1 MCGIVGIATRFSNG
15 FSSGEADVFS
25 DLLFLDTLRGFDS
38 TGVFGVDYLSNVEIH
53 KEASHGLDFLGTP
66 TYKEFRG
73 KLIQRGMF
81 AVGHNRAATRGEI
94 VDKNAHPF
102 WVDDNII
109 LVQNGTMRGDHKK
122 HKDVEVDS
130 EALAHVIAEN
140 EDVETALKKINAS
153 YALVWYNVKE
163 RTLNLIRNSERPLW
177 ILELKSGSVVWAS
190 EANFLY
196 LACQR
201 NNQSWEKPAVQL
213 EPHELH
219 QFHLDNKKWTR
230 SSKKLDCAFQY
241 NTSDFSDWPYMGQQQ
256 QGGRCVTPNFP
267 RTTTGAACST
277 ISDSRG
283 KWQRRRDARHAFDP
297 KARYEVNNLI
307 TESLI
312 DQRPD
317 LCVDRA
323 EAFKIANAV
332 NDLRSDKYYCIEL
345 DDYLP
350 CNDLPDCAIWYVLG
364 SVIIPNEDAQKA
376 VFYWIVRDK
385 TEEQIMQMVSDHQ
398 AFYWGKIASV
408 KSNLMVGKQSV
419 VTAFVSN
426 PCQWEEVPADKL
438 ANSTETV
445 Q

>member
-53 KEASHGLDFLGTP
+53 KEASHGLNFINTP

-73 KLIQRGMF
+73 KLVQRGMF
-81 AVGHNRAATRGEI
+81 AVGHNRAATRGEV

-122 HKDVEVDS
+122 HKDVEVDT

-140 EDVETALKKINAS
+140 TDVEAALKKINAS

-163 RTLNLIRNSERPLW
+163 RTLNLIRNSERPLYT
-177 ILELKSGSVVWAS
+177 LELKSGSVVWAS

-201 NNQSWEKPAVQL
+201 NHQSWASPAIQL

-219 QFHLDNKKWTR
+219 QFHLDNKRWTR
-230 SSKKLDCAFQY
+230 SSKKLDCTFQY
-241 NTSDFSDWPYMGQQQ
+241 DATDFSDWPYMGQQQ
-256 QGGRCVTPNFP
+256 QGGCNGTPNFP
-267 RTTTGAACST
+267 RTTIGGACST
-277 ISDSRG
+277 TLDSKG

-297 KARYEVNNLI
+297 KARGQVDNIFPDIIIE
-307 TESLI
+307 E
-312 DQRPD
+312 RPN

-323 EAFKIANAV
+323 EAFGIANAV
-332 NDLRSDKYYCIEL
+332 NELRSDKYYCIEL
-345 DDYLP
+345 EDYLP
-350 CNDLPDCAIWYVLG
+350 CNDLPDCSIWYVFG
-364 SVIIPNEDAQKA
+364 SVIVPDDKLQKA
-376 VFYWIVRDK
+376 VFYWIERDK
-385 TEEQIMQMVSDHQ
+385 TEEEIINMVSDPN
-398 AFYWGKIASV
+398 AFFWGKIAAV

-426 PCQWEEVPADKL
+426 QCVWEEVPADKV
-438 ANSTETV
+438 ANSNEII